1 PPPAFDDFGY
11 DPAYVAAFGR
21 TLFRFLHDAW
31 WRVEVRGLGN
41 VPREGGALLA
51 GVHRGFMP
59 WDGVMA
65 LHLLVRETGR
75 PPRFLLHPTLLKF
88 PFLFDFMT
96 KLGGVPAC
104 RANADRV
111 LGAGGLLAIFPE
123 GIRGAFTPYRRAYRL
138 GKFGRD
144 EYVRMALANRAPIV
158 PFVTVG
164 SAETFPILARFEWG
178 WARRYL
184 EWPHFPITPTFP
196 LLPLPLP
203 SKWHTRYLEPLHVEE
218 DYGPEAADD
227 PRVVHRIGVEVR
239 RRMAVAIGEML
250 VRRRSI
256 WVGSVFDP
264 PPGRRPGGRSV
275 ETAAAPGDTGRE

>member
-1 PPPAFDDFGY
+1 
-11 DPAYVAAFGR
+11 
-21 TLFRFLHDAW
+21 
-31 WRVEVRGLGN
+31 
-41 VPREGGALLA
+41 
-51 GVHRGFMP
+51 
-59 WDGVMA
+59 MA

-88 PFLFDFMT
+88 PFLFNFMT

-104 RANADRV
+104 RQNADRI
-111 LGAGGLLAIFPE
+111 LGGDGLLAIFPE

-144 EYVRMALANRAPIV
+144 EFVRMALRNKAPIV

-164 SAETFPILARFEWG
+164 SAEIFPILGRLRWG
-178 WARRYL
+178 WLKRYT
-184 EWPHFPITPTFP
+184 EWPCLPLTPTFP

-218 DYGPEAADD
+218 EYGPEAADD
-227 PRVVHRIGVEVR
+227 PEVVARISREVR
-239 RRMAVAIGEML
+239 RRMTGAIGEML

-256 WVGSVFDP
+256 WAGTVFDDEP
-264 PPGRRPGGRSV
+264 A
-275 ETAAAPGDTGRE
+275 EEAAVRTLSPR